1 MVKQY
6 HADARRREIRRQARE
21 DSPSRIVR
29 RYWCAVRVTYMRRA
43 ALEAGGKL
51 RTMYCALLLVTKRAE
66 PVVSRQAHTSAAR
79 GAGRPE

>member
-29 RYWCAVRVTYMRRA
+29 RYRCAVRVTYMRRA
-43 ALEAGGKL
+43 ALEAGKL